1 MKNNHLTLDY
11 HNTIPSEYEGLL
23 FKGIS
28 DYAFEQKN
36 LPSIQPFSIFIKDQ
50 NQNVLGGVSGVTFY
64 GSLYIDSLW
73 IDKTIR
79 NQGLGTKL
87 MREAETIGK
96 QRGASFVTVN
106 TMDWEGLPFYQK
118 LGYSIEFVREG
129 YDKESRMYMLRKC
142 L

>member
-1 MKNNHLTLDY
+1 MTNKTLTLD
-11 HNTIPSEYEGLL
+11 HRNNIPAEYEGIL

-28 DYAFEQKN
+28 DYAYQEKG
-36 LPSIQPFSIFIKDQ
+36 LPPIQPFSIFIKDQ
-50 NQNVLGGVSGVTFY
+50 KQTVLGGISGVTFY

-79 NQGLGTKL
+79 YQGWGTKL
-87 MREAETIGK
+87 MREAEKIGK
-96 QRGASFVTVN
+96 ERGASFVTLN

-129 YDKESRMYMLRKC
+129 YDKESKMYMLKRA